1 MEVKQQ
7 LFQHI
12 VLYYFKKGKIAI
24 EMKKKEICTV
34 YGEDA
39 VTQQACQEWF
49 VTLHAGDFSLDN
61 APWSIKPVEVDSN

>member
-39 VTQQACQEWF
+39 VT
-49 VTLHAGDFSLDN
+49 
-61 APWSIKPVEVDSN
+61 

>member
-1 MEVKQQ
+1 
-7 LFQHI
+7 
-12 VLYYFKKGKIAI
+12 
-24 EMKKKEICTV
+24 MKKKEICTV

-61 APWSIKPVEVDSN
+61 APWSIKPVEVDSNQIENLIENCSQLMN